1 MTVDD
6 VVLYDLMS
14 LSANEHATDE
24 VRAIASLK
32 LHELKDWL
40 NAPASGRQV
49 ISDQAHIFFASKQI
63 ELFEKD
69 PKRID
74 LTAPVE
80 PPDGPPIGS
89 MGMLDCDWQP

>member
-1 MTVDD
+1 MV
-6 VVLYDLMS
+6 
-14 LSANEHATDE
+14 LSANDHASDA
-24 VRAIASLK
+24 VRAVASLK
-32 LHELKDWL
+32 LRELKDWL
-40 NAPASGRQV
+40 NAPSCRMEYAP
-49 ISDQAHIFFASKQI
+49 ISAHLIFAARQI

-89 MGMLDCDWQP
+89 MGTLDCDWQP